1 MKRDFLRLW
10 DLSSGEIE
18 HLLKR
23 AEELKSGKDAN
34 KCPLIGRSIGLIFE
48 KASTRTRVSFEVGIY
63 QLGAQAIYMN
73 PKEIQLGRGET
84 LHDTARTLSR
94 YLDAIVIRTF
104 SHNTLLDF
112 ASNSSIPIINGL
124 SDSHH
129 PCQALADLMTI
140 FERKGRLK
148 GLHLA
153 YIGDG
158 NNVANSLI
166 EASAKMEIN
175 LTIACPRGY
184 EPDPDVLKKAK
195 ASAKSEITIVRNPKD
210 AAQGADVLYTDVW
223 VSMGQEKKEKE
234 KKKKFRGY
242 QLNRK
247 ILSYAKEDAIV
258 LHCLP
263 AHRGEE
269 ITDDLIES
277 PQSAVFDQAENK
289 LHTQKALLEFL
300 LASSNPSGFY

>member
-10 DLSSGEIE
+10 DFSSDEISL
-18 HLLKR
+18 LLKR
-23 AEELKSGKDAN
+23 AIELKSGKDALT
-34 KCPLIGRSIGLIFE
+34 CPLIGKNIGLLFE

-63 QLGAQAIYMN
+63 QLGAQVIYMN

-84 LHDTARTLSR
+84 IHDTARVLSR

-104 SHNTLLDF
+104 SHDTLVEF

-124 SDSHH
+124 SDLHH

-140 FERKGRLK
+140 LEKKGKLK
-148 GLHLA
+148 DILLT

-166 EASAKMEIN
+166 EAASRMEMN
-175 LTIACPRGY
+175 LRIACPKGF
-184 EPDPDVLKKAK
+184 DPDSQILKEAK
-195 ASAKSEITIVRNPKD
+195 AVAKSELTILRNPTE
-210 AAQGADVLYTDVW
+210 AAEGADVLYTDVW
-223 VSMGQEKKEKE
+223 VSMGQEEKAKE
-234 KKKKFRGY
+234 KKKKFKGY
-242 QLNRK
+242 QLNTK
-247 ILSYAKEDAIV
+247 ILSCAKKNAIV

-269 ITDDLIES
+269 ITDDVMDS
-277 PQSAVFDQAENK
+277 PQSAVFDQAENR

-300 LASSNPSGFY
+300 LASPITK